1 METFD
6 LKEYLEDK
14 KALIE
19 RALETHVPSDTGH
32 ARILHEAMRYSLF
45 AGGKRLRPILAIAAA
60 EAVGGDIS
68 AVMKTAC
75 AIECIHT
82 YSLIHDDLPALDN
95 DDLRRGRATCHR
107 VYGEAMAILAGD
119 ALLTSAFEIISMPP
133 ALDAGPVMRVIREL
147 ACSSGAAGMI
157 GGQVVDIESEGKEI
171 SYPELEY
178 IHTHKTGRLILASVR
193 CGAILGGATDE
204 ELRDLTVYAESS
216 GLAFQIL
223 DDILDVEGSPG
234 DMGKSVGGDAEKG
247 KATYPS
253 LIGMAESR
261 ARADELMAS
270 ALKAISGFDEKAEPL
285 RRIASYIISRKS

>member
-6 LKEYLEDK
+6 LSRYLEERR
-14 KALIE
+14 AVVE

-32 ARILHEAMRYSLF
+32 AGILHEAMRYSLF
-45 AGGKRLRPILAIAAA
+45 AGGKRLRPILTLASA

-68 AVMKTAC
+68 VALDAAC

-119 ALLTSAFEIISMPP
+119 ALLTSAFEILSRPS
-133 ALDAGPVMRVIREL
+133 AVDAEAMVKVIREI
-147 ACSSGAAGMI
+147 ACGSGAAGMI
-157 GGQVVDIESEGKEI
+157 GGQVVDIISEGKEI

-193 CGAILGGATDE
+193 CGAILGGASEDAFTA
-204 ELRDLTVYAESS
+204 LTRYAEAS
-216 GLAFQIL
+216 GLAFQIH
-223 DDILDVEGSPG
+223 DDILDVEGSSEEL
-234 DMGKSVGGDAEKG
+234 GKPVGGDAEKG

-253 LIGMAESR
+253 LIGLVESK
-261 ARADELMAS
+261 ARADELMDT
-270 ALKAISGFDEKAEPL
+270 ALKALDGLGDKAEPL
-285 RRIASYIISRKS
+285 RRIASYITSRKS